1 MSDPAGG
8 ALDGSVTDDT
18 LLGGRVLLR
27 QPASGYRVAIDP
39 VFLAAAIPA
48 MPGDAVLD
56 LGAGVGAATLC
67 LAVREPG
74 CRVVGIDRERALVR
88 LAIQNVESNR
98 LTGRADMMVGDL
110 LRPPPR
116 LAPGSFAHVMA
127 NPPFLTT
134 EEGTASPEAVKAG
147 ANQESEAKLDD
158 WLRCALNMV
167 KPKGSVTFIYRADRL
182 ERLLATMAGRLGELV
197 VYPLW
202 AGGEKP
208 ASRVLVRGRK
218 SVAAPTRLMPGLVLH
233 EPDGRYTAAADA
245 VLRHGAGIVL

>member
-1 MSDPAGG
+1 MSDPVAG
-8 ALDGSVTDDT
+8 APDGGVTDGT

-27 QPASGYRVAIDP
+27 QPATGYRVAIDP

-56 LGAGVGAATLC
+56 LGAGVGAASLC

-127 NPPFLTT
+127 NPPFLTA
-134 EEGTASPEAVKAG
+134 EEGTSSPEAVKAG

-182 ERLLATMAGRLGELV
+182 ERLLATMSGRLGELV

-245 VLRHGAGIVL
+245 VLRQGAGIVL

>member
-1 MSDPAGG
+1 MTDRAAGG
-8 ALDGSVTDDT
+8 DGGVTDDT

-27 QPASGYRVAIDP
+27 QPAAGYRVAIDP
-39 VFLAAAIPA
+39 VFLAASIPA

-56 LGAGVGAATLC
+56 LGTGVGAAALC

-98 LTGRADMMVGDL
+98 LTGRVDIMVGDL

-116 LAPGSFAHVMA
+116 LAPGSFSHVMA
-127 NPPFLTT
+127 NPPFLTA
-134 EEGTASPEAVKAG
+134 EEATASPEAAKAG
-147 ANQESEAKLDD
+147 ANQESEARLED

-182 ERLLATMAGRLGELV
+182 ERLLAAMAGKLGELAI
-197 VYPLW
+197 YPLW

-208 ASRVLVRGRK
+208 ASRLLVRGRK
-218 SVAAPTRLMPGLVLH
+218 NVAAPTRLMPGLVLH

-245 VLRHGAGIVL
+245 VLRNGAGIVL